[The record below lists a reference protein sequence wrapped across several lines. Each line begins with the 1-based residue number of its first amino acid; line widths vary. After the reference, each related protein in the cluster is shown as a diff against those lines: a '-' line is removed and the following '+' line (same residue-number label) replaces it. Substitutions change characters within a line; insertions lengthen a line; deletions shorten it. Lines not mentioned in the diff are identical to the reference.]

1 MPFRVTL
8 IIVPALIA
16 ALFIAQIGPVQLHYP
31 ARLIGKH
38 SNLPLAPISGAQPT
52 LVVLAGFSDKANST
66 SPTRIAETLS
76 TMNNYY
82 AEDSYGIVSF
92 TTTLSPSSTS
102 QWYSLQ
108 QTMEYYS
115 ANTPSIDNQ
124 LVTDSLQA
132 AYKAGVNFHDYKYA
146 IIVHA
151 GNDEAMP
158 PHSSTDI
165 HSFTIPGYVFNPSP
179 LDSFQIS
186 TSVVSESDPIGV
198 YAHEAGHLQGLPDLY
213 DLTQQIDP
221 VNNFVGYWE
230 IMALGEWNPNSG
242 NTLQPSP
249 GTYPSQHSSWS
260 KIKLGW
266 ISNSSLRTV
275 YPGNLSTITVQN
287 LELPTSGIQ
296 AVKIPISVNSD
307 GSLSYYLIEMRAKLG
322 TYDQYLP
329 FPSDY
334 PGAGL
339 LIYKVNESIAGGHGN
354 LRLID
359 AHPGGDLSDAAFGPC
374 SSPCVSNNTFS
385 DPPNFVK
392 IIVTTTNSTAYTI
405 IVDRTSSPLLLLQV
419 NTPAPGML
427 ISVDGTNLTSDRSN
441 ELRLP
446 VHYGPHQVYIQSQV
460 PLSLGS
466 TTIQVGLTNSFAAWN
481 DGSTAN
487 PRWVSVITDTVMTA
501 TYRVTV
507 EPSFATAATATILL
521 AIVVLGITVNHR
533 RSRKKIR
540 PTTQS
545 APLIPTSSPTV
556 SPISDSLPRNNG
568 LGKDP
573 VKSDQEPNQ
582 ARH

>member
-1 MPFRVTL
+1 MLFRVTL
-8 IIVPALIA
+8 LIVPAVILALLIS
-16 ALFIAQIGPVQLHYP
+16 QMGPVQLHNP
-31 ARLIGKH
+31 SASIAKDA
-38 SNLPLAPISGAQPT
+38 NPPLKPIAGAQPT
-52 LVVLAGFSDKANST
+52 LVVLVGFSDKTNTT
-66 SPTRIAETLS
+66 SPTRISNILS
-76 TMNNYY
+76 GMNDYY
-82 AEDSYGIVSF
+82 SEDSYGIVSF
-92 TTTLSPSSTS
+92 ATTLSPSATS

-115 ANTPSIDNQ
+115 SNTAPIDNQ

-132 AYKAGVNFHDYKYA
+132 AYKAGVNFHDYKFA
-146 IIVHA
+146 MIVHA
-151 GNDEAMP
+151 GNDEAMT
-158 PHSSTDI
+158 HASTDI

-186 TSVVSESDPIGV
+186 TSVVAESDPVGV
-198 YAHEAGHLQGLPDLY
+198 YSHEAGHLQGLPDLY
-213 DLTQQIDP
+213 DLTQQTDP
-221 VNNFVGYWE
+221 ANNFVGYWE
-230 IMALGEWNPNSG
+230 IMALGEWNPNNG
-242 NTLQPSP
+242 NPLQPTP

-266 ISNSSLRTV
+266 ISDSSIQTV
-275 YPGNLSTITVQN
+275 YPGNLTTIPVRN
-287 LELPTSGIQ
+287 LELPTSGVQ

-354 LRLID
+354 LQLID

-533 RSRKKIR
+533 RSRNKIQ
-540 PTTQS
+540 PAT
-545 APLIPTSSPTV
+545 APPPFGPPSSPTV
-556 SPISDSLPRNNG
+556 SAASQSLPRNNG
-568 LGKDP
+568 LGKD
-573 VKSDQEPNQ
+573 
-582 ARH
+582 A

>member
-1 MPFRVTL
+1 FRVTL
-8 IIVPALIA
+8 LIVPALIT
-16 ALFIAQIGPVQLHYP
+16 ALLVSQVAPLQLHNP
-31 ARLIGKH
+31 SALTAKNANVPFKAIT
-38 SNLPLAPISGAQPT
+38 GAQPT
-52 LVVLAGFSDKANST
+52 LVVLVDFSDKGNTT
-66 SPTRIAETLS
+66 SPTRIANTLS
-76 TMNNYY
+76 SMNNYY

-92 TTTLSPSSTS
+92 ATTLSPPSSS
-102 QWYSLQ
+102 AWYSLQ

-115 ANTPSIDNQ
+115 SNTAPIDNQ
-124 LVTDSLQA
+124 LVTDSLEA
-132 AYKAGVNFHDYKYA
+132 AYKAGVNFHDCKFA

-151 GNDEAMP
+151 GNDQAMP
-158 PHSSTDI
+158 PQASTDI
-165 HSFTIPGYVFNPSP
+165 HSFTIPGYVFNPTP
-179 LDSFQIS
+179 LESFQIS
-186 TSVVSESDPIGV
+186 TSVVSESDPVGV

-221 VNNFVGYWE
+221 ANNFVGYWE
-230 IMALGEWNPNSG
+230 IMALGEWNPNVA
-242 NTLQPSP
+242 TLPPQPSP
-249 GTYPSQHSSWS
+249 GTYPSHHSSWS

-266 ISNSSLRTV
+266 ISNSSIRTV
-275 YPGNLSTITVQN
+275 YPGNLTTISLQN

-359 AHPGGDLSDAAFGPC
+359 AHPGGDLSDAPFGPC

-385 DPPNFVK
+385 DTSYFVK
-392 IIVTTTNSTAYTI
+392 IIVTTTNATAYTI

-419 NTPAPGML
+419 NTPAAGVL

-446 VHYGPHQVYIQSQV
+446 VHYGPHEVYIQSQV

-487 PRWVSVITDTVMTA
+487 PRWVSVITDTIITA

-507 EPSFATAATATILL
+507 EPSFATVATAMILL
-521 AIVVLGITVNHR
+521 GVVVAGITLNRR
-533 RSRKKIR
+533 RSRNRAQAR
-540 PTTQS
+540 PK
-545 APLIPTSSPTV
+545 AGPLGSPSLPTV
-556 SPISDSLPRNNG
+556 SASSESLPRDNG
-568 LGKDP
+568 LGKDA

-582 ARH
+582 AHP

>member
-1 MPFRVTL
+1 MSFRVSLL
-8 IIVPALIA
+8 IAPALIT
-16 ALFIAQIGPVQLHYP
+16 ALLVCQIGPIQLHDP
-31 ARLIGKH
+31 AAAVGKD
-38 SNLPLAPISGAQPT
+38 SSPLLRPITGAQPT
-52 LVVLAGFSDKANST
+52 LVVLTGFSDKANTT
-66 SPTRIAETLS
+66 SPTRIANTLS
-76 TMNNYY
+76 NMNNYY

-92 TTTLSPSSTS
+92 ATILSPPSSTP
-102 QWYSLQ
+102 WYVLK

-115 ANTPSIDNQ
+115 SNTASSDNQ

-132 AYKAGVNFHDYKYA
+132 AYQAGVNFHDYKYA
-146 IIVHA
+146 IVVHA
-151 GNDEAMP
+151 GNDEAMT
-158 PHSSTDI
+158 HASTDI

-186 TSVVSESDPIGV
+186 TSVVSESDPVGV
-198 YAHEAGHLQGLPDLY
+198 YNHEAGHLQGLPDLY

-230 IMALGEWNPNSG
+230 IMALGEWNPNNG
-242 NTLQPSP
+242 NYLQPSP
-249 GTYPSQHSSWS
+249 GSYPSQHSSWS

-266 ISNSSLRTV
+266 ISNSSIRTV
-275 YPGNLSTITVQN
+275 YPGNLTTISVQN

-296 AVKIPISVNSD
+296 SVKIPISVNSD
-307 GSLSYYLIEMRAKLG
+307 GSLSYYLVEMRGKLG

-385 DPPNFVK
+385 DHSNFVK
-392 IIVTTTNSTAYTI
+392 IIVTTTNTTAYTV

-427 ISVDGTNLTSDRSN
+427 ISVDGSNLTSDRSN

-446 VHYGPHQVYIQSQV
+446 VHYGPHEVYIQAQV
-460 PLSLGS
+460 PVSLGS
-466 TTIQVGLTNSFAAWN
+466 TTIRVGLTDSFASWD
-481 DGSTAN
+481 DGSTSN
-487 PRWVSVITDTVMTA
+487 PRWVSIITDTILTA

-507 EPSFATAATATILL
+507 EPSFATAATAAILL
-521 AIVVLGITVNHR
+521 AVVVTGITLNRR
-533 RSRKKIR
+533 RSRKGTR
-540 PTTQS
+540 PSTETGPMGS
-545 APLIPTSSPTV
+545 PGSSTV
-556 SPISDSLPRNNG
+556 TKGFESLPRNNG
-568 LGKDP
+568 LGKDT

-582 ARH
+582 AHP

>member
-1 MPFRVTL
+1 MPFRVTPL
-8 IIVPALIA
+8 VVPAVIIALLI
-16 ALFIAQIGPVQLHYP
+16 FQTGPVQLHNP
-31 ARLIGKH
+31 STSVAKDP
-38 SNLPLAPISGAQPT
+38 NLPLKPITGAQPT
-52 LVVLAGFSDKANST
+52 LVVLVGFSDKTNTT
-66 SPTRIAETLS
+66 SPTRISNILS
-76 TMNNYY
+76 GMNNYH

-92 TTTLSPSSTS
+92 ATTLSPSGTY
-102 QWYSLQ
+102 QWYSLP

-115 ANTPSIDNQ
+115 SNTASVDNQ

-132 AYKAGVNFHDYKYA
+132 AYKAGVNFHDYMYA

-186 TSVVSESDPIGV
+186 TSVVSESDPVGV

-230 IMALGEWNPNSG
+230 IMALGEWSPNNANP
-242 NTLQPSP
+242 LQPSP

-266 ISNSSLRTV
+266 ISNSSIRTV
-275 YPGNLSTITVQN
+275 YPGNLTTISVHN
-287 LELPTSGIQ
+287 LELPTSGTQ
-296 AVKIPISVNSD
+296 PVTIPISVNSA
-307 GSLSYYLIEMRAKLG
+307 GSLSYYLVEMRARLG

-359 AHPGGDLSDAAFGPC
+359 AHPGGDLSDAPFGPC
-374 SSPCVSNNTFS
+374 SSPCTSNNTFS
-385 DPPNFVK
+385 DSANFVK
-392 IIVTTTNSTAYTI
+392 IIVTATNSTAYTI

-427 ISVDGTNLTSDRSN
+427 ISVDGSNLTSDRSN

-446 VHYGPHQVYIQSQV
+446 VHYGPHEVYIQSQV

-487 PRWVSVITDTVMTA
+487 PRWLSVITDTVITA

-507 EPSFATAATATILL
+507 EPSFATAATAAILL
-521 AIVVLGITVNHR
+521 AIVATGITLNRR
-533 RSRKKIR
+533 RSRNKIQ
-540 PTTQS
+540 PAT
-545 APLIPTSSPTV
+545 APPPFGPPSSPTV
-556 SPISDSLPRNNG
+556 SAASQSLPRNNG
-568 LGKDP
+568 LGKDA

-582 ARH
+582 ADT